1 MAFVTPVPVLHDAR
15 IQLGSRRHG
24 TAGLAVTRQRRSAR
38 LNMVAETSSPVAF
51 STAGMTVEE
60 FFERSS
66 GLWRSQRSS
75 HILAFAQFEAI
86 TSEISIES
94 VSVSDERIKALAAQ
108 HDVPQG
114 EIAIGIHMRW
124 EGESD
129 WDDDTEGP
137 LSGETTLAVT
147 KGSEKSGKLL
157 RSSGYAESIPAVGEW
172 HMTDGGVFV
181 LETLYEAAAA
191 EERIWFATKDL
202 RIRVSQI
209 RTSSG
214 AGVVSASMSTE
225 IRRLKL

>member
-1 MAFVTPVPVLHDAR
+1 MVTH
-15 IQLGSRRHG
+15 
-24 TAGLAVTRQRRSAR
+24 
-38 LNMVAETSSPVAF
+38 TSSPVAF
-51 STAGMTVEE
+51 STVGMTVEQ
-60 FFERSS
+60 FFERSI

-108 HDVPQG
+108 HNIAES
-114 EIAIGIHMRW
+114 EIAIGIHMSW

-129 WDDDTEGP
+129 WDDDTEAP

-147 KGSEKSGKLL
+147 KDSENSGKLL
-157 RSSGYAESIPAVGEW
+157 RSSGYAESMPAVGDW
-172 HMTDGGVFV
+172 YMTNEGVFV

-225 IRRLKL
+225 IRRLNL